1 MLALLCG
8 REGRV
13 NRGVTNPL
21 QVHTPHVAPISHTL
35 GRTKLLCSVRD
46 SNSQQPLAA
55 SPLAK
60 GWEQQWKVL
69 GDIHSITAADT
80 RSDTESVSRPARK
93 RHQGWHVTIQPLKW
107 SGPCQFDC
115 ASSSRED
122 NTGRGQSQ

>member
-69 GDIHSITAADT
+69 GDIHSITVADT
-80 RSDTESVSRPARK
+80 RSDTQSVSRPARK

-107 SGPCQFDC
+107 SGPCQFVQAALERTTQVGD
-115 ASSSRED
+115 SPSE
-122 NTGRGQSQ
+122 